1 MGECGVTRNIDCQL
15 MSGIDNKEDY
25 TKIEGL
31 QILHS
36 AGGGSSAGISSILF
50 AGVTVKD
57 SIVRKSSVVAGEG
70 VKIIGTNI
78 ANAFV
83 VNTVVSGGWDYGID
97 IATNGGYGYAYNTTS
112 YGNNYGYNGFHTQN
126 LKNCIGAGNTIADF
140 ARVSSYPVN
149 ITNCASSDATAG
161 TFSGTGTRVN
171 QTFSFIDPV
180 NGNFHLS
187 SSDTGAKNYGTDL
200 STDFNLSF
208 STDIDG
214 ETRTGYWDI
223 GADETSGGGAPVA
236 DTTAPSIPTNLLA
249 TVVSPSQVNLTWSAS
264 TDNTGVTGYRIYR
277 NGTQITTTTG
287 TTYSNT
293 GLSASTLYTYTV
305 SAYDLAGNVSPQ
317 STGASA
323 TTQNLSADTTAPS
336 IPTNLLATV
345 VSPSQVNLSWSASTD
360 STGVTGY
367 RIYRDGTQITT
378 TTGIT
383 YSNTGLSASTLYT
396 YTVSAYDAAT
406 NASAQSTGASATT
419 QTATTV
425 TTTGAPVLNFSDI
438 ISGPK
443 TGNTDGLGSGAIVSI
458 WGNSLGSSQGTSQ
471 VYVGGVPA
479 SHIYYWGNADGN
491 PNAGP
496 ADLYTYHKMQTISFA
511 IPANAPDGL
520 TNISV
525 MVNGVQSNTL
535 PFTVR
540 AGNIYFI
547 KTGGNNTGAGT
558 WQTPWG
564 TFMENGNSR
573 MTNGDILYV
582 VGAFNSTGGVNGL
595 LIRYNDFQ
603 NTAERPTAVIGYPG
617 STAYLNGSS
626 NGIGV
631 WGSPPYPQY
640 WVFSKLKVETMETGI
655 SSIKGMRAIAN
666 EITGP
671 LASGQSGAISGSKDG
686 TSGVKS
692 FGNYIHDFGLNSYD
706 IRLHHVFYLS
716 NRDGTPNEAYEL
728 GWNYLLNNH
737 ARGGLHNYDEG
748 ICGDFT
754 GIIKVHNNVVV
765 NQAGTSF
772 DVGGS
777 GGGYD
782 GTGCLKVP
790 FEVYNNLFIK
800 SGQTPFNDP
809 AISVTYSGTKSH
821 IKFYNNTIYG
831 WGSSEAVYI
840 QDNGSATWN
849 FGGTFEWINNI
860 VVDTDNLPYSH
871 SVYYKTPSVS
881 SNNIWYNGGDGNPS
895 SVPAWD
901 PTASSANPL
910 FVNPSVGDFTLQ
922 SISSAINAG
931 SSLVS
936 SLVTRDYFGI
946 SRPQGSAYDIG
957 AFEYCTNCTTTT
969 TTTQP
974 TGDTTAPSIPTN
986 LLATVVS
993 PSQINLSWSASTD
1006 NTAVTGYRIYRNG
1019 TQITTTTGTT
1029 YSNTGLSA
1037 STLYTYTVSAY
1048 DLAGN
1053 VSSQST
1059 GASATTQN
1067 QPVADTTAPTITSI
1081 ASSVTT
1087 TGATI
1092 SWTTN
1097 EAGTSRVEYGLTT
1110 SYGNT
1115 TSLSTSLTSH
1125 SHTLSS
1131 LPPNTTYH
1139 YRVNTTDSAGNT
1151 ATSQDRTFTT
1161 SAVSDTTAPSSITDL
1176 TTSSLGQTSLTLSW
1190 TVPTDTSGIAS
1201 YDIRYSTTPITSTTF
1216 SSATQ
1221 LTNVPLPTTSGSTQT
1236 QYVSVG
1242 LTPNTTYSFAIK
1254 STDAVGNVSSLSNIA
1269 TGTTL
1274 SAPTTTSTTASTQT
1288 GTVSV
1293 PTVSSGGGGGGGYTI
1308 YQLSDVTPP
1317 KNPTNVRIEPTNT
1330 QATLSWTNP
1339 TDPDFVRVKIVRK
1352 TGSAVSSHTDGTT
1365 VYDGTAT
1372 TFTDTNLA
1380 NNQTYYYAI
1389 YAYDKVPNYTS
1400 FIGLSATPQAS
1411 LTQTNVSYTTIEAG
1425 CTETT
1430 TYSTTTGVPCTKVP
1444 TAFRPFYT
1452 FSKDRAVTYGMKDST
1467 DVRELQKILQ
1477 FEGLLSLASSADGAF
1492 GPGTKSAII
1501 AFQKKYSITP
1511 AQGTVGPLT
1520 KTKLNQLYGSTTI
1533 STTFYRNLTIGSKG
1547 EDVKK
1552 LQQLLNTDIATR
1564 ISATGAGSPGNETT
1578 YFGAATRAAVI
1589 KYQKKYNIS
1598 PASGYVG
1605 PLTRGKLEG
1614 R

>member
-1 MGECGVTRNIDCQL
+1 M
-15 MSGIDNKEDY
+15 
-25 TKIEGL
+25 
-31 QILHS
+31 
-36 AGGGSSAGISSILF
+36 
-50 AGVTVKD
+50 
-57 SIVRKSSVVAGEG
+57 
-70 VKIIGTNI
+70 
-78 ANAFV
+78 
-83 VNTVVSGGWDYGID
+83 
-97 IATNGGYGYAYNTTS
+97 
-112 YGNNYGYNGFHTQN
+112 
-126 LKNCIGAGNTIADF
+126 
-140 ARVSSYPVN
+140 
-149 ITNCASSDATAG
+149 
-161 TFSGTGTRVN
+161 
-171 QTFSFIDPV
+171 
-180 NGNFHLS
+180 
-187 SSDTGAKNYGTDL
+187 
-200 STDFNLSF
+200 
-208 STDIDG
+208 
-214 ETRTGYWDI
+214 
-223 GADETSGGGAPVA
+223 
-236 DTTAPSIPTNLLA
+236 
-249 TVVSPSQVNLTWSAS
+249 
-264 TDNTGVTGYRIYR
+264 
-277 NGTQITTTTG
+277 
-287 TTYSNT
+287 
-293 GLSASTLYTYTV
+293 
-305 SAYDLAGNVSPQ
+305 
-317 STGASA
+317 
-323 TTQNLSADTTAPS
+323 
-336 IPTNLLATV
+336 
-345 VSPSQVNLSWSASTD
+345 
-360 STGVTGY
+360 
-367 RIYRDGTQITT
+367 
-378 TTGIT
+378 
-383 YSNTGLSASTLYT
+383 
-396 YTVSAYDAAT
+396 
-406 NASAQSTGASATT
+406 
-419 QTATTV
+419 
-425 TTTGAPVLNFSDI
+425 
-438 ISGPK
+438 
-443 TGNTDGLGSGAIVSI
+443 
-458 WGNSLGSSQGTSQ
+458 
-471 VYVGGVPA
+471 
-479 SHIYYWGNADGN
+479 
-491 PNAGP
+491 
-496 ADLYTYHKMQTISFA
+496 
-511 IPANAPDGL
+511 
-520 TNISV
+520 
-525 MVNGVQSNTL
+525 
-535 PFTVR
+535 
-540 AGNIYFI
+540 
-547 KTGGNNTGAGT
+547 
-558 WQTPWG
+558 
-564 TFMENGNSR
+564 
-573 MTNGDILYV
+573 
-582 VGAFNSTGGVNGL
+582 
-595 LIRYNDFQ
+595 
-603 NTAERPTAVIGYPG
+603 
-617 STAYLNGSS
+617 
-626 NGIGV
+626 
-631 WGSPPYPQY
+631 
-640 WVFSKLKVETMETGI
+640 
-655 SSIKGMRAIAN
+655 
-666 EITGP
+666 
-671 LASGQSGAISGSKDG
+671 
-686 TSGVKS
+686 
-692 FGNYIHDFGLNSYD
+692 
-706 IRLHHVFYLS
+706 
-716 NRDGTPNEAYEL
+716 
-728 GWNYLLNNH
+728 
-737 ARGGLHNYDEG
+737 
-748 ICGDFT
+748 
-754 GIIKVHNNVVV
+754 
-765 NQAGTSF
+765 
-772 DVGGS
+772 
-777 GGGYD
+777 
-782 GTGCLKVP
+782 
-790 FEVYNNLFIK
+790 
-800 SGQTPFNDP
+800 
-809 AISVTYSGTKSH
+809 
-821 IKFYNNTIYG
+821 
-831 WGSSEAVYI
+831 
-840 QDNGSATWN
+840 
-849 FGGTFEWINNI
+849 
-860 VVDTDNLPYSH
+860 
-871 SVYYKTPSVS
+871 
-881 SNNIWYNGGDGNPS
+881 
-895 SVPAWD
+895 
-901 PTASSANPL
+901 
-910 FVNPSVGDFTLQ
+910 
-922 SISSAINAG
+922 
-931 SSLVS
+931 
-936 SLVTRDYFGI
+936 
-946 SRPQGSAYDIG
+946 
-957 AFEYCTNCTTTT
+957 NCTRTT

-1330 QATLSWTNP
+1330 QATLTWTNP

-1547 EDVKK
+1547 DDVKK

-1564 ISATGAGSPGNETT
+1564 ISATGAGSPGNETN
-1578 YFGAATRAAVI
+1578 YFGNATKAAVI
-1589 KYQKKYNIS
+1589 KYQQKNNIT
-1598 PASGYVG
+1598 PAQGYVG
-1605 PLTRGKLEG
+1605 PLTRTKLEG